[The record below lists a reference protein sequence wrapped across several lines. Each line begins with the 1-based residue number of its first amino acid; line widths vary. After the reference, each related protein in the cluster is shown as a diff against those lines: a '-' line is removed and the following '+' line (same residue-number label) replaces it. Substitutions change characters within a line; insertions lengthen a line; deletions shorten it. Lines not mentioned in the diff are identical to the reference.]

1 MALDL
6 TSPNI
11 IPAEFNDRLSEQLL
25 LQPDFEYFWARSAY
39 SAMLANG
46 MADMEGFDLAMLQ
59 LREGRLPAGAGASA
73 NLAEAMANGMG
84 GPLMLSMGM
93 TYPDLVVMVKE
104 ARLPGE
110 VIKINRPGYI
120 NGDTTP
126 ANRQASNTTKLFGTN
141 SQPITM
147 EQVAITIVEYLGP
160 TNAGGTLA
168 PISLPRFTMH
178 RSAHDLL
185 VDVGLQ
191 LRRDRYRFLDA
202 KVQNDIIAAATAA
215 GYVTRPVGMSAN
227 SDYTGAGNEPFSF
240 DLLVS
245 AHEQMVGRKIPG
257 LNGSFTYPALL
268 DTHAFA
274 QLELDPQYQR
284 LARYEPQY
292 NPLFP
297 GYQKTVNNIVVC
309 VSNNIPRLSSFGA
322 FSGTGYQSIVFAPR
336 AYGWAS
342 AQDAMAL
349 RNRNDDGGR
358 NNEWGWTAYEGLQVL
373 DDRFFQLIITD

>member
-6 TSPNI
+6 TTPQI
-11 IPAEFNDRLSEQLL
+11 IPADFNDRLSEQLL
-25 LQPDFEYFWARSAY
+25 LQPDVEYFWARSAY
-39 SAMLANG
+39 SAMLASG
-46 MADMEGFDLAMLQ
+46 MAEMDGFDLAMMQ
-59 LREGRLPAGAGASA
+59 LREGRLAQGSGTAA
-73 NLAEAMANGMG
+73 NLAEAMSNGMG
-84 GPLMLSMGM
+84 GPLLLSMGM

-104 ARLPGE
+104 ARMPGE

-120 NGDTTP
+120 NGDTTF
-126 ANRQASNTTKLFGTN
+126 ANRVASPTTKLFGTN
-141 SQPITM
+141 SQAITM
-147 EQVAITIVEYLGP
+147 EQVAVTIVETLGP
-160 TNAGGTLA
+160 TNAAGTLA

-191 LRRDRYRFLDA
+191 LRRDRYRLVDS
-202 KVQNDIIAAATAA
+202 KIQNDIINAATNA
-215 GYVTRPVGMSAN
+215 GNVTRPVGMTQNA
-227 SDYTGAGNEPFSF
+227 DYTGAGNEPFAF
-240 DLLVS
+240 DLLVG
-245 AHEQMVGRKIPG
+245 AHEQLVTRKIPG
-257 LNGSFTYPALL
+257 LNGTFTYPALL
-268 DTHAFA
+268 DQHAFA

-284 LARYEPQY
+284 LAKFEPQY

-322 FSGTGYQSIVFAPR
+322 FSGTGYQSIVFAPK

-342 AQDAMAL
+342 AQDAIAL

-358 NNEWGWTAYEGLQVL
+358 NNEWGWSAYEGFQIL
-373 DDRFFQLIITD
+373 DDRFFQTIVTD